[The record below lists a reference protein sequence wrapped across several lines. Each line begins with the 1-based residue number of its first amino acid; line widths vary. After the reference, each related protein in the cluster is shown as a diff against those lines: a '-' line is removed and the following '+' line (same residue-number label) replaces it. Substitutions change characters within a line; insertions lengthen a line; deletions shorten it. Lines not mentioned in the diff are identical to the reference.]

1 MGGWVPVSRFRF
13 LVSREVCRGRQRAPD
28 TVVLTANDFR
38 HFRAIEPEAYHESSM
53 PLESLLLSRDPEV
66 VRVLQPALEK
76 LSVDVEVCRG
86 VSSGQEILRT
96 EKFDAIIVDCDDLKG
111 ALSVLEG
118 LRRSASNKNSV
129 TFAILNGSTTT
140 QQAFQMGANF
150 VLQKP
155 VSALNAK
162 RCLSAAINFM
172 IRERRRYFRHP
183 VEMSATISFS
193 EGQKLKVTLTNIS
206 EGGMA
211 VCFRGPLPKGTV
223 SSVSFKLPGAA
234 TPLEP
239 KIQIAWIDESGR
251 AGLRFVD
258 MNKESRA
265 QLDGWLAEQ
274 SEKIAPPSR

>member
-1 MGGWVPVSRFRF
+1 
-13 LVSREVCRGRQRAPD
+13 
-28 TVVLTANDFR
+28 
-38 HFRAIEPEAYHESSM
+38 M

-66 VRVLQPALEK
+66 IRVLQPALEK
-76 LSVDVEVCRG
+76 LSIDVEVCRG

-118 LRRSASNKNSV
+118 LRKSDSNKNSV

-172 IRERRRYFRHP
+172 ISERRRYFRHP
-183 VEMSATISFS
+183 VELSATISFG

-211 VCFRGPLPKGTV
+211 VFFRGPLPKGAV

-239 KIQIAWIDESGR
+239 KVQIAWIDESGR
-251 AGLRFVD
+251 AGLRFID
-258 MNKESRA
+258 MPKGSRA

-274 SEKIAPPSR
+274 SEKIAPSSR

>member
-1 MGGWVPVSRFRF
+1 M
-13 LVSREVCRGRQRAPD
+13 A
-28 TVVLTANDFR
+28 
-38 HFRAIEPEAYHESSM
+38 
-53 PLESLLLSRDPEV
+53 LESLLLSRDPDV
-66 VRVLQPALEK
+66 IRVLQPALEK
-76 LSVDVEVCRG
+76 LSIDVEVCRG

-118 LRRSASNKNSV
+118 LRISASNKNSV

-155 VSALNAK
+155 ITALNAR
-162 RCLSAAINFM
+162 RCFSAAVNFM
-172 IRERRRYFRHP
+172 MRERRRYFRHP
-183 VEMSATISFS
+183 VEIPATLSFG
-193 EGQKLKVTLTNIS
+193 EGQRLKVTLTNLS

-211 VCFRGPLPKGTV
+211 IFFRGPVPKGGVSTV
-223 SSVSFKLPGAA
+223 AFKLPGAA

-239 KIQIAWIDESGR
+239 KVQVAWMDEAGH
-251 AGLRFVD
+251 AGLRFIDVS
-258 MNKESRA
+258 NEART

-274 SEKIAPPSR
+274 CEKVDQFAR

>member
-1 MGGWVPVSRFRF
+1 MPRV
-13 LVSREVCRGRQRAPD
+13 
-28 TVVLTANDFR
+28 VVLAANDFS
-38 HFRAIEPEAYHESSM
+38 HFRAIEPAAYHESSM

-76 LSVDVEVCRG
+76 LSVEVEVCGG
-86 VSSGQEILRT
+86 VSSGREILRT

-111 ALSVLEG
+111 ALGVLEG
-118 LRRSASNKNSV
+118 LRKSASNRNSV

-172 IRERRRYFRHP
+172 ISERRRYFRHP

-211 VCFRGPLPKGTV
+211 VCFRGPLPKGNV
-223 SSVSFKLPGAA
+223 SSVSFRLPGAA

-265 QLDGWLAEQ
+265 QLDGWLAEL

>member
-1 MGGWVPVSRFRF
+1 M
-13 LVSREVCRGRQRAPD
+13 
-28 TVVLTANDFR
+28 NFR
-38 HFRAIEPEAYHESSM
+38 HFHAIEPKAYHQSSM
-53 PLESLLLSRDPEV
+53 PLESLLLSRDLEV
-66 VRVLQPALEK
+66 IRILKPALEK

-86 VSSGQEILRT
+86 VSSGQEILRS

-111 ALSVLEG
+111 ALSVFGG
-118 LRRSASNKNSV
+118 LRKSDSNKNSV

-155 VSALNAK
+155 ISALNAK

-183 VEMSATISFS
+183 VEMSGTISFG
-193 EGQKLKVTLTNIS
+193 EGQKLKVMLTNIS

-211 VCFRGPLPKGTV
+211 IFFRGPLPKGAV
-223 SSVSFKLPGAA
+223 STVSFKLPGAA

-239 KIQIAWIDESGR
+239 KVQIAWMDESGR
-251 AGLRFVD
+251 AGLRFIDVP
-258 MNKESRA
+258 KESRVR
-265 QLDGWLAEQ
+265 LDAWLNEQ
-274 SEKIAPPSR
+274 CEKMEPVSR